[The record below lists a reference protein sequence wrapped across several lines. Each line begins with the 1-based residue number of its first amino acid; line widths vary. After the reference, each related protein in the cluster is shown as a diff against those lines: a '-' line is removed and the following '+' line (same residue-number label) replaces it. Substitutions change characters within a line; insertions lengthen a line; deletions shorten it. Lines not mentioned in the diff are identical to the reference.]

1 MLIVPRPHYKPFKY
15 PEAHEFFLKQQQA
28 HWLWTEVNMGPDIKD
43 YNENLTE
50 DEKKVVIR
58 ILRLFTTIEIDAED
72 YWSSNVA
79 KWFKHPEV
87 QQMSA
92 TNGAFESIHIAAY
105 DHLSTSLGLPL
116 SEYEEF
122 LKSPAM
128 RAKKEKLSAVLNN
141 TESLEGKAKSLAVF
155 SGFTEG
161 VSLFSSFAVLMN
173 FSRFNKLK
181 GVANIVSWSVR
192 DEGLHSDAGCWLFRT
207 LMAEHP
213 EIWTDEFKKTIYQ
226 AARDII
232 DLEDDYIDAVFDNAE
247 IQGINPKQLKAYIRY
262 RANTKLQDLGLKTN
276 WKNIDVDSVK
286 AITSWF
292 DILSSGNEHSD
303 FFALKST
310 AYSKGHVDWA
320 KIKF

>member
-1 MLIVPRPHYKPFKY
+1 
-15 PEAHEFFLKQQQA
+15 
-28 HWLWTEVNMGPDIKD
+28 
-43 YNENLTE
+43 
-50 DEKKVVIR
+50 
-58 ILRLFTTIEIDAED
+58 
-72 YWSSNVA
+72 
-79 KWFKHPEV
+79 
-87 QQMSA
+87 
-92 TNGAFESIHIAAY
+92 
-105 DHLSTSLGLPL
+105 
-116 SEYEEF
+116 
-122 LKSPAM
+122 
-128 RAKKEKLSAVLNN
+128 
-141 TESLEGKAKSLAVF
+141 VF

-192 DEGLHSDAGCWLFRT
+192 DEVLHSDAGCWLFRT
-207 LMAEHP
+207 LMSEHP

-232 DLEDDYIDAVFDNAE
+232 DLEDDYIDAVFEDAE
-247 IQGINPKQLKAYIRY
+247 IQGISSKQLKAYIRY

-276 WKNIDVDSVK
+276 WKNIDMDSVK
-286 AITSWF
+286 AITGWF
-292 DILSSGNEHSD
+292 DVLSSGNEHSD

>member
-1 MLIVPRPHYKPFKY
+1 MLTEPRVYYKPFKY
-15 PEAHEFFLKQQQA
+15 SEAYNFFIKQQQA

-43 YNENLTE
+43 YNENLSE
-50 DEKKVVIR
+50 DEKQIVIR
-58 ILRLFTTIEIDAED
+58 ILRLFTTIEIDAEE
-72 YWSSNVA
+72 YWASNVA
-79 KWFKHPEV
+79 KWFRHPEI
-87 QQMSA
+87 QQMAA

-122 LKSPAM
+122 LKNPAM
-128 RAKKEKLSAVLNN
+128 KAKKDKLSEILSD
-141 TESLEGKAKSLAVF
+141 TETLEGKARSLAVF
-155 SGFTEG
+155 SAFTEG

-207 LMAEHP
+207 LISENP
-213 EIWTDEFKKTIYQ
+213 QIWTDDFKKTIYQ
-226 AARDII
+226 SAREIVE
-232 DLEDDYIDAVFDNAE
+232 LEDEYIDAVFDGAE
-247 IQGINPKQLKAYIRY
+247 IEGVTPKQLKAYVRY

-276 WKNIDVDSVK
+276 WKNIDTESVK
-286 AITSWF
+286 SITSWF
-292 DILSSGNEHSD
+292 DILSAGNEHSD

-310 AYSKGHVDWA
+310 AYSKGHVDWSR
-320 KIKF
+320 IVF

>member
-1 MLIVPRPHYKPFKY
+1 MLTEPRVYYKPFKY
-15 PEAHEFFLKQQQA
+15 SEAYEFFLKQQQA

-43 YNENLTE
+43 YNENLSE

-58 ILRLFTTIEIDAED
+58 ILRLFTTIEIDAEE

-87 QQMSA
+87 QQMAA

-122 LKSPAM
+122 LKNPAM
-128 RAKKEKLSAVLNN
+128 KAKKDKLSKVLLD
-141 TESLEGKAKSLAVF
+141 TETLEGKARSLAIF
-155 SGFTEG
+155 SGFMEG

-192 DEGLHSDAGCWLFRT
+192 DEGLHSDAGCWLFRA
-207 LMAEHP
+207 LMEENP
-213 EIWTDEFKKTIYQ
+213 DIWTDEFKKTIYQ
-226 AARDII
+226 AAREVVE
-232 DLEDDYIDAVFDNAE
+232 LEDEYIDAVFHEAQIE
-247 IQGINPKQLKAYIRY
+247 GISPKQLKAYVRY

-276 WKNIDVDSVK
+276 WKNIDSESVK
-286 AITSWF
+286 EITNWF
-292 DILSSGNEHSD
+292 DILSAGNEHSD

-310 AYSKGHVDWA
+310 AYSKGHVDWS
-320 KIKF
+320 KIVF